1 MSIRE
6 ERKQQS
12 RQALLNAA
20 LQLSTSGRSFARI
33 SLREVTRQVGL
44 VPTAFYRHFN
54 DLDFLY
60 GSEFEPED
68 LRFHTYSYLDH
79 KSCFNL

>member
-33 SLREVTRQVGL
+33 SLREVTRQVEIGRAH
-44 VPTAFYRHFN
+44 V
-54 DLDFLY
+54 
-60 GSEFEPED
+60 
-68 LRFHTYSYLDH
+68 
-79 KSCFNL
+79 

>member
-33 SLREVTRQVGL
+33 SLLLHCSLCVVKCTSVFIH
-44 VPTAFYRHFN
+44 VI
-54 DLDFLY
+54 
-60 GSEFEPED
+60 
-68 LRFHTYSYLDH
+68 
-79 KSCFNL
+79 CV

>member
-20 LQLSTSGRSFARI
+20 LQLSTSGRSFCSHYVSVK
-33 SLREVTRQVGL
+33 SLAKWV
-44 VPTAFYRHFN
+44 
-54 DLDFLY
+54 
-60 GSEFEPED
+60 
-68 LRFHTYSYLDH
+68 
-79 KSCFNL
+79 

>member
-44 VPTAFYRHFN
+44 VPTAFYRHFD
-54 DLDFLY
+54 DLDDQKHVNPIGAKLCLWSTCY
-60 GSEFEPED
+60 D
-68 LRFHTYSYLDH
+68 
-79 KSCFNL
+79 